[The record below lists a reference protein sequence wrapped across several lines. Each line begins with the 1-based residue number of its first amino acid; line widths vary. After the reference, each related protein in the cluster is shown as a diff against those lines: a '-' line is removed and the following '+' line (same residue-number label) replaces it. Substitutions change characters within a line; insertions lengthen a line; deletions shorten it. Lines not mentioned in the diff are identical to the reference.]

1 MTGYVVMRWI
11 GQEPISP
18 RSTPIRDRCAETF
31 GDEVMH
37 EVYG

>member
-1 MTGYVVMRWI
+1 MRGYVVIRWI

-18 RSTPIRDRCAETF
+18 RSTPIRDPCAETF
-31 GDEVMH
+31 GDEVGR